1 MKIGKLVFLLL
12 IGFFLGGYK
21 LILSPVSA
29 APMPVVTLNAR
40 VLAMPQVGPGG
51 PPPGP
56 NGTPHQVT
64 LDCTASVSGGVTGY
78 NFYRA
83 IAATGPFG
91 KITTSTVSTCHFV
104 DGAVTPGVTE
114 FYQATAVASANESG
128 PSNTAS
134 AAIPSNPN
142 PPTAL
147 AAAGQ

>member
-1 MKIGKLVFLLL
+1 MFLMLL
-12 IGFFLGGYK
+12 GFFLGGYK
-21 LILSPVSA
+21 FILRPVSA
-29 APMPVVTLNAR
+29 APVPVPAVTLTAR
-40 VLAMPQVGPGG
+40 VLAMPQVGSGG

-64 LDCTASVSGGVTGY
+64 LDCTASTSSGVTGY
-78 NFYRA
+78 NVYRG
-83 IAATGPFG
+83 IANSGPFG
-91 KITTSTVSTCHFV
+91 KITTSPASTCHYV

-114 FYQATAVASANESG
+114 FYEMTAVAGTNESG
-128 PSNTAS
+128 PSNIAS